1 MKRFYTRA
9 EVAVSDTG
17 FSVTLDGRTVRT
29 PAGHPLVLPHQGL
42 AAAVAAEWLAQGETV
57 KPHEMPMM
65 QLASTALDRVAPSR
79 DMIIN
84 EMIRYAGTDLLCYR
98 AESPQDLVERQR
110 AVWQPILDWIDAQ
123 IGAPM
128 PVTTGLLPIAPPD
141 GSVGALRAHITAYDD
156 IRLTALQNAVA
167 SMGSLLLG
175 IALVDGHLTAEEA
188 FAASQLDETYQIE
201 LWGEDPEATKR
212 REVLRNDI
220 AASARLLEL
229 CLPQYP
235 PMRS

>member
-29 PAGHPLVLPHQGL
+29 PAGHPLVLPHQAL
-42 AAAVAAEWLAQGETV
+42 AAAVAAEWLAQGKTV

-141 GSVGALRAHITAYDD
+141 GSVSALRAHITAYDD

-175 IALVDGHLTAEEA
+175 IALVDGHLAAEEA

-229 CLPQYP
+229 CLPQHP